1 MSVRQCSMRYARNC
15 ASVITYRSCLT
26 SALSQPLQ
34 RLLALVDSQL
44 GLAAELVPFC
54 RTLASK
60 ALSAATRILV
70 RILAERIR
78 ADFRLTK
85 IPLITAMQVHP
96 PHPIR
101 RRKAAVAMPR
111 TVIVPAAK
119 SAYE

>member
-1 MSVRQCSMRYARNC
+1 TPLPPRRCSSSAASQMSVRQCSMRYARNC

-85 IPLITAMQVHP
+85 IPLITAMQVHRAR
-96 PHPIR
+96 HR
-101 RRKAAVAMPR
+101 LGL
-111 TVIVPAAK
+111 
-119 SAYE
+119 